1 MNADELAAARRRIE
15 LVAHALECD
24 VAGCRRCLRA
34 LTLDTLRLVAIDSR
48 KALDA
53 LECARAEAG
62 EMMRLRA
69 TSGEG

>member
-1 MNADELAAARRRIE
+1 MNADERSAARRRID

-24 VAGCRRCLRA
+24 RVGCRRCLRA

-53 LECARAEAG
+53 LEVTRAEAG
-62 EMMRLRA
+62 EMMRGRA
-69 TSGEG
+69 TSRD

>member
-1 MNADELAAARRRIE
+1 MNSDERSAARRRIG

-24 VAGCRRCLRA
+24 LAGCRRCMRA

-53 LECARAEAG
+53 LEVTRAEVG
-62 EMMRLRA
+62 EMMRGRGNVA
-69 TSGEG
+69 